1 METLK
6 QMLAEQHRSL
16 DELSLEF
23 QRKEVTAARVVRL
36 MKLVKRNVDLM
47 DRVVLVLDDIEGRLK
62 SVERAREGP
71 PR

>member
-23 QRKEVTAARVVRL
+23 QRKEVTPARVVRL

-47 DRVVLVLDDIEGRLK
+47 DRVVLLLDDAEDRLK
-62 SVERAREGP
+62 RLEQARAGP
-71 PR
+71 G